1 VTWSRGAARIALAV
15 ALWLAAN
22 QSEAAC
28 TISTTSVSFGS
39 YNVYNVTNVDTTGSV
54 TYTCGLLTLNPISI
68 DLSNGSSA
76 SFNPRTLK
84 NGSDTLNYNLYMDAA
99 RSSIWGN
106 GTGGT
111 SHYTA
116 TLSPLS
122 TYNVTLTVYGRVPPL
137 QDAAAGSY
145 TDTVVVTINF

>member
-1 VTWSRGAARIALAV
+1 VTWSRGAERIALAA
-15 ALWLAAN
+15 ALWLAASR
-22 QSEAAC
+22 SEAAC
-28 TISTTSVSFGS
+28 TISTTSVSFGT
-39 YNVYNVTNVDTTGSV
+39 YNVYAATNVDTTGSV

-68 DLSNGSSA
+68 DLSKGVSA

-84 NGSDTLNYNLYMDAA
+84 NGSNALNYNLYMDAA
-99 RSSIWGN
+99 LSSIWGD

-122 TYNVTLTVYGRVPPL
+122 TYVVTLTVYGRVPAL
-137 QDAAAGSY
+137 QDVATGAYAE
-145 TDTVVVTINF
+145 TIVVTVNF